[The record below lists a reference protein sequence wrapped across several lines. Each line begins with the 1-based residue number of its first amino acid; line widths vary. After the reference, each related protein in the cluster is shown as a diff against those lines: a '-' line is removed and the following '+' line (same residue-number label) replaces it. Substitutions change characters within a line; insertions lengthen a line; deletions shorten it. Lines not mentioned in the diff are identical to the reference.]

1 MKLKTI
7 LLQLILVFLA
17 IVPIKFHSQITISNI
32 PEIDKIKQGTTFF
45 AMKDPTSPKAA
56 AFVEAI
62 TKNWTFSK
70 VACIKYTDVEK
81 NIAPNNAFVT
91 ITGNMT
97 TTNNNTDTRTYLEV
111 WTTNGKFV
119 YDPKKRKHFNQQ
131 DKIQL
136 ATLELFTDF
145 VTQTNPSSLYR
156 IDYDASGH
164 IKNWG
169 EGIVG
174 NYVQALNAYLKKRDE
189 LTLKTEINNKE
200 VLKKLITETL
210 YIPDYVLTKFNKSN
224 GDETKKQEEKALFE
238 GYTLA
243 YKVLSTKDL
252 NSKIVNDKTPF
263 NYLLLIN
270 SGNEKYVTVTNSISG
285 EIIYSAISN
294 GFGNLKTSDLKELL
308 KAIQK
313 K

>member
-7 LLQLILVFLA
+7 LLQLTGIVIA
-17 IVPIKFHSQITISNI
+17 IIPIKTSSQITISNVA
-32 PEIDKIKQGTTFF
+32 EIAKIKQGTTFF
-45 AMKDPTSPKAA
+45 AMKDPASPKAA
-56 AFVEAI
+56 AFVDAI
-62 TKNWTFSK
+62 KKNWTLSK
-70 VACIKYTDVEK
+70 VECIKYTDVEK
-81 NIAPNNAFVT
+81 NIAPNNAFLT

-97 TTNNNTDTRTYLEV
+97 TTNNNTDTRTYLEL

-119 YDPKKRKHFNQQ
+119 YDPKKRRHFNQE
-131 DKIQL
+131 DKIQV

-174 NYVQALNAYLKKRDE
+174 NYVQALNANLIKGNE
-189 LTLKTEINNKE
+189 LVLKTEINTKE
-200 VLKKLITETL
+200 ALKKLSTEAL
-210 YIPDYVLTKFNKSN
+210 YVPDYVLTKFNKSN
-224 GDETKKQEEKALFE
+224 GDETKKQEEKALFD
-238 GYTLA
+238 GYVSP
-243 YKVLSTKDL
+243 YKVIAVKDL
-252 NSKIVNDKTPF
+252 NAKIISDKTPF

-270 SGNEKYVTVTNSISG
+270 SGNEKFVTVTNSLTG

-294 GFGNLKTSDLKELL
+294 GFGNLKSSDLKEIQ